1 MQKAFTEIATDGAGR
16 FVLAIASADKE
27 GNAKFD
33 RLEVRTP
40 PFDPGRAIKDF
51 SAILR
56 EHKIGTVMADRHAT
70 HWAKEQ
76 FRSCGIAFEF
86 CELVRPDLRRDIL
99 HALEYIELP
108 DEVAGRVRSERAW
121 SPSTR
126 PVPTKGR

>member
-1 MQKAFTEIATDGAGR
+1 MQHAFTEIATDGAGR

-27 GNAKFD
+27 GNTKFD

-56 EHKIGTVMADRHAT
+56 EHKIGTLMADRHAT

-76 FRSCGIAFEF
+76 FRIAAWLGFCGLRWPDRRN
-86 CELVRPDLRRDIL
+86 CWRPSI
-99 HALEYIELP
+99 IPLP
-108 DEVAGRVRSERAW
+108 TIRKFFANSPRCNGVSAVTVA
-121 SPSTR
+121 
-126 PVPTKGR
+126 PTI